1 MRGSMQ
7 PEASR
12 YRTLPYLYYNGTCAE
27 VVFLLLL
34 LLACTCMHGTRTE
47 DYGDLNR
54 TLDVMAHTKQSETTC
69 AYAIYLEY
77 LYTYTQSTELL
88 NPVSLGCTATRT
100 DTSFE
105 SNKVDHRHATST
117 Y

>member
-54 TLDVMAHTKQSETTC
+54 TLDVMAHTKQSETAC

-88 NPVSLGCTATRT
+88 NPVSLGTATRT